1 MPRDLISVD
10 HESLKAAKQKYRT
23 VVKQLEEGKR
33 SHNDILH
40 PVYKLGA
47 FLSEALGIAW
57 TDADFR
63 IPDTIESD

>member
-1 MPRDLISVD
+1 MDTVKVD

-23 VVKQLEEGKR
+23 IVKQLEEGTR
-33 SHNDILH
+33 THSDILH

-57 TDADFR
+57 TEADNK
-63 IPDTIESD
+63 IPDTID